1 MNRRMGVAFVALL
14 LGSLGP
20 TPASAHG
27 EKESLNSTG
36 MMSGTGGDCTMV
48 HAGRDGRVLV
58 RVEGLT
64 PNTTFQLLSNGVH
77 VADLTTNAAGRGR
90 LRFRSGRH
98 GRHELQLNFDPA
110 GGPLVIT
117 DQAGTSV
124 LTTQARDP
132 EPSPSNSPDPSPSAS
147 PSVSNSTEPS
157 ASPSASVAP
166 SNPEPSPEPADDRHP
181 AGQGR
186 G

>member
-1 MNRRMGVAFVALL
+1 MNRRNAVAFLALL
-14 LGSLGP
+14 LASLGP
-20 TPASAHG
+20 IPAWAHV
-27 EKESLNSTG
+27 EKASLNSTG
-36 MMSGTGGDCTMV
+36 KMRGGGGDCTMV
-48 HAGRDGRVLV
+48 HGGRDARLVV

-64 PNTTFQLLSNGVH
+64 PNTTFQLLSNGAH

-98 GRHELQLNFDPA
+98 GRHELQLDFDVA
-110 GGPLVIT
+110 AGPLVIAKL
-117 DQAGTSV
+117 DGTPV

-132 EPSPSNSPDPSPSAS
+132 EPSPSNSTDPSPSAS
-147 PSVSNSTEPS
+147 ASNSAEPS

-166 SNPEPSPEPADDRHP
+166 SNPDPSPEPADDRHS
-181 AGQGR
+181 GSHR